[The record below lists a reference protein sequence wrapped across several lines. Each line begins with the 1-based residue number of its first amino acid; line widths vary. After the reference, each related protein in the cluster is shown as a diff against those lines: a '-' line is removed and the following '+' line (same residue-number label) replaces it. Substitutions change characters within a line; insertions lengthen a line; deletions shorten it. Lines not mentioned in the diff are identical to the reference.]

1 MNLREPKGLGD
12 FLWIIFWIFVGGFIV
27 SFL

>member
-1 MNLREPKGLGD
+1 MSVKDPKGLGD
-12 FLWIIFWIFVGGFIV
+12 FLWIVFLILIVGFFM